1 MQLIV
6 LPLTLK
12 DHPQTIATFW
22 SQVDHPFAA
31 ADHIMVVLDYPHNSR
46 PRPANAAALL
56 KQKLAETSGAN
67 YPLLFHRG
75 AGKRPWKVHE

>member
-31 ADHIMVVLDYPHNSR
+31 ADHIMVVLDYPHNSN
-46 PRPANAAALL
+46 PRPTNAAALL
-56 KQKLAETSGAN
+56 RHEDAATSAAGALDADSRGSDATAE
-67 YPLLFHRG
+67 
-75 AGKRPWKVHE
+75 

>member
-6 LPLTLK
+6 LPLNLK

-31 ADHIMVVLDYPHNSR
+31 ADHIMVVLDYPHNCN
-46 PRPANAAALL
+46 PKPASAAARL
-56 KQKLAETSGAN
+56 KQALAATSDEGAFDADSNGSEETA
-67 YPLLFHRG
+67 
-75 AGKRPWKVHE
+75 E